1 MGALASLTS
10 ALTAFDPD
18 SVDVESEDE
27 IYSAVVNL
35 MAKLPI
41 LCAWTYRKVKGLP
54 LNYADRSLTFEDNI
68 AQMFFRHPTEKI

>member
-18 SVDVESEDE
+18 SVDVGSEQE

-41 LCAWTYRKVKGLP
+41 LCAWTYRKVKGYP
-54 LNYADRSLTFEDNI
+54 
-68 AQMFFRHPTEKI
+68 

>member
-1 MGALASLTS
+1 MKVILKSFPKVPAMGAFSVFS

-35 MAKLPI
+35 VANYLFYV
-41 LCAWTYRKVKGLP
+41 LGL
-54 LNYADRSLTFEDNI
+54 
-68 AQMFFRHPTEKI
+68 TESVDYH